1 MNDIIYIKS
10 LLQNN
15 KDIFSKIEQYKNEN
29 ILLIK

>member
-15 KDIFSKIEQYKNEN
+15 KDISSKIEQYKMK
-29 ILLIK
+29 IFYL